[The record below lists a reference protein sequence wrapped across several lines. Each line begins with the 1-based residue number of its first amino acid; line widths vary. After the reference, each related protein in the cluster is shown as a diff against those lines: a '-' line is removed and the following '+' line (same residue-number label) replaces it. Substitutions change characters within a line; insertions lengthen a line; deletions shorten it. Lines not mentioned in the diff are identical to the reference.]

1 MRSLIFLDALIA
13 CIDRLSPPPTIAP
26 SLNQAFPSYDTTSGH
41 THERHSPQP
50 QPHYG
55 SYTTSSRATPPLMSH
70 SDPRSKLP
78 PLSTSPGPDRQ
89 WAQPTGYGVPAAHG
103 YHSRSGNTIYSPTA
117 THPTQNQF
125 AGYPASNQGN
135 AYTYMS
141 TYDHL
146 PMNPPSLSFDD
157 IEPSPLPRST
167 SPYNRAHGSSHG
179 VPVSYATPSPGSPTS
194 PEEPTAQKKK
204 RKRADA
210 AQLKVLNETY
220 ARTAFPSTEE
230 RHALAK
236 TLDMTARS
244 VQIW

>member
-1 MRSLIFLDALIA
+1 MRSLIFLDTLIA
-13 CIDRLSPPPTIAP
+13 CIDRLSPPPAIAP
-26 SLNQAFPSYDTTSGH
+26 SLNQAFPNYDTTSGYGH
-41 THERHSPQP
+41 DRHSPQP
-50 QPHYG
+50 QHSYG
-55 SYTTSSRATPPLMSH
+55 SYTTSSRATPPLMTH
-70 SDPRSKLP
+70 ADPRSKLP

-89 WAQPTGYGVPAAHG
+89 WAQSTGYGVPAGHS
-103 YHSRSGNTIYSPTA
+103 YHPRSGNTIYSPTA
-117 THPTQNQF
+117 SHPNQF
-125 AGYPASNQGN
+125 AGYSTSNQGN
-135 AYTYMS
+135 TYTYMP
-141 TYDHL
+141 TYDQL

-157 IEPSPLPRST
+157 IEPSHLQPRST
-167 SPYNRAHGSSHG
+167 SPYGRVHGSSHG
-179 VPVSYATPSPGSPTS
+179 VSNYAAPSPGSPTS

-236 TLDMTARS
+236 ALDMTARS